1 MIDVC
6 AGELFVL
13 GFDGLHAPP
22 PSLVRLHERWGLG
35 GAILF
40 ARNVE
45 APDQVRGLTAALR
58 AMAPEP
64 WFHVST
70 DQEGGRFQRLPPPAF
85 GTYPAA
91 CDVDPADA
99 FTVGERMGREL
110 AGLGVSLDL
119 APVLD
124 THTNPD
130 NPIINVRS
138 FSPDPSAVATA
149 GKAFVRGLKRHGVHA
164 CGKHFPGHGDTALD
178 SHLDLPRVDHV
189 RERLDAV
196 ELHPF
201 REVIAD
207 GQLSCVM
214 PAHVVY
220 PALDPDRPA
229 TYSSLV
235 LEGVLRRELGFTG
248 VALTDDL
255 GMAGALSFGDLV
267 DCCVEAF
274 AAGCDQLLVCEH
286 HDRHE
291 ACVAAV
297 AEAIA
302 KSAALTARFATSRA
316 RIRRTFAGAKGS

>member
-1 MIDVC
+1 MSDVR

-13 GFDGLHAPP
+13 GFDGRDAPP
-22 PSLVRLHERWGLG
+22 RALARLHDRWGLG

-40 ARNVE
+40 ARNVDH
-45 APDQVRGLTAALR
+45 PDQVRGLTRALR
-58 AMAPEP
+58 AMAPER

-70 DQEGGRFQRLPPPAF
+70 DQEGGGFQRLPPPHF

-91 CDVDPADA
+91 CDVAPDDA
-99 FTVGERMGREL
+99 LAVGARMGAEL
-110 AGLGVSLDL
+110 ADLGVSLDL

-124 THTNPD
+124 THTNPN

-138 FSPDPSAVATA
+138 FSSDPAIVAAA
-149 GKAFVRGLKRHGVHA
+149 GRAFVRGLAVNGVHA
-164 CGKHFPGHGDTALD
+164 CGKHFPGHGDTDLD
-178 SHLDLPRVDHV
+178 SHLDLPRVDHP

-196 ELHPF
+196 ELRPF
-201 REVIAD
+201 REVVAD
-207 GQLSCVM
+207 GVLSCIM

-220 PALDPDRPA
+220 PAFDPVRPA
-229 TYSSLV
+229 TYSHAILD
-235 LEGVLRRELGFTG
+235 GVLRRSIGFAG
-248 VALTDDL
+248 VVLTDDL
-255 GMAGALSFGDLV
+255 GMAGALSHGDLV

-297 AEAIA
+297 GEAIA
-302 KSAALTARFATSRA
+302 ASPALTARYGESRA
-316 RIRRTFAGAKGS
+316 RIRRTFAPGHAA